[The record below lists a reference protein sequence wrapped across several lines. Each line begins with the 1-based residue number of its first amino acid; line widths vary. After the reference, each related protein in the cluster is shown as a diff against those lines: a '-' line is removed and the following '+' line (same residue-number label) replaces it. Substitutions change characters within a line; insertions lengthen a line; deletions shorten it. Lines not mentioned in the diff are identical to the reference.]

1 MSAPVRLVLSDV
13 DGTLVTPEKTLTARS
28 RRAVEKLGE
37 AGILFAVTSARP
49 AQGLVMLVE
58 PLRLRTPL
66 GALNG
71 ALIVD
76 RDMRVLEERTIDDDL
91 VAPIIEVLTVQR
103 LSVWVY
109 QGSRWFVLDESG
121 PHVEH
126 ESLVCEFSPTKLS
139 EFDSVE
145 GGVTKL
151 VGVSD
156 DAGACARA
164 GVAISTMFA
173 PRVSATQSQPYF
185 IDVTHPDAN
194 KGRVVRFLSGLYGVA
209 HEEIAS
215 IGDMHND
222 VSMFAESGLSIAM
235 GNANDA
241 VKAAASVVTTSND
254 DEGFAHAVERFVLNR

>member
-1 MSAPVRLVLSDV
+1 MSTRVRLVLSDV
-13 DGTLVTPEKTLTARS
+13 DGTLVTPDKTLTPQS

-49 AQGLVMLVE
+49 PQGLAMLVE

-76 RDMRVLEERTIDDDL
+76 NDLRVLEERTIGDDV
-91 VAPIIEVLTVQR
+91 VAPLVDVMLAQR

-109 QGSRWFVLDESG
+109 QGSRWFVLDENG

-126 ESLVCEFSPTKLS
+126 EARVCQFRPTTLSDFS
-139 EFDSVE
+139 SVE

-156 DAGACARA
+156 DASACASA
-164 GVAISTMFA
+164 SAAIEATFA
-173 PRVSATQSQPYF
+173 SRVSATRSQPYF
-185 IDVTHPDAN
+185 LDITHPDAT
-194 KGRVVRFLSGLYGVA
+194 KGEVVRFLAKSYGVA
-209 HEEIAS
+209 LEEIAT

-235 GNANDA
+235 GNADDA
-241 VKAAASVVTTSND
+241 VKAAASRVTTSNE
-254 DEGFAHAVERFVLNR
+254 DEGFAHAMERFILDS